1 MPMKHQAARR
11 IAEAERILIIS
22 HISPDGDAIGSL
34 LGLGLALLP
43 RKASV
48 VMACADPVPEQ
59 YRQLPHWD
67 WIVQTPRGEFDLVIS
82 LDCSDVQRMGSAY
95 DVEALA
101 GLPLLN
107 IDHHK
112 TNLLFGTVNWVEP
125 TAAATAQVLV
135 SLMRELELPFTVE
148 TATCLLFGIITDTLG
163 FRTPNTTAEVLE
175 AAVELTRAGAPF
187 VELTDW
193 AFGHRSLGAIRVW
206 ASALQHMQLEGHV
219 LWSEITQEMRR
230 SAGHLEEGDAGLVS
244 FLATADEADIAVV
257 FKELD
262 DGRVDVSMR
271 ANPAYDV
278 SGVALSLGG
287 GGHPQAAGCT
297 LPGPLSAARV
307 SVLPLLEQA
316 WHAQSGQATP
326 ERSGAGRMS

>member
-1 MPMKHQAARR
+1 MKQQATQR
-11 IAEAERILIIS
+11 IADAERILIIC

-34 LGLGLALLP
+34 LGLGLALRP

-59 YRQLPHWD
+59 YQHLPHAD
-67 WIVQTPRGEFDLVIS
+67 AIVQAPQGTFDLVIS
-82 LDCSDVQRMGSAY
+82 LDCSDPQRMGSAY
-95 DVEALA
+95 DAEALA

-112 TNLLFGTVNWVEP
+112 TNLFFGTENWVEP
-125 TAAATAQVLV
+125 TAAATAQMLV
-135 SLMRELELPFTVE
+135 SLLRALDIPFTVE
-148 TATCLLFGIITDTLG
+148 VATCLLFGILTDTLG
-163 FRTPNTTAEVLE
+163 FRTPNTTPDIMQ

-187 VELTDW
+187 SELTDR
-193 AFGHRSLGAIRVW
+193 AFGHRPMGAVRVW
-206 ASALQHMQLEGHV
+206 ALALQRMQLEGHI

-230 SAGHLEEGDAGLVS
+230 LAGYAADGDAGLVS
-244 FLATADEADIAVV
+244 FLGTADEADIAVV
-257 FKELD
+257 FSELK

-271 ANPAYDV
+271 AIPEYDI

-297 LPGPLSAARV
+297 LPGPLSVAQSR
-307 SVLPLLEQA
+307 VLPLLEEAWRAQRGRAQA
-316 WHAQSGQATP
+316 G
-326 ERSGAGRMS
+326 